1 MGINLG
7 QAVKD
12 FILKGPVPVAVSS
25 APTHSPVPSAWT
37 SFESGHAPFLRVF
50 SIDQQRKEEETK
62 VAENQEEEEE
72 EACSTRSPAPFC
84 CSAAPT
90 SARKHTETRDD
101 RVKSKRTSKRGR
113 GEEEDEM
120 GEQNGGTNGSTNHV
134 LLMEKPEKLEPRVFK
149 KRWLILAIFM
159 FLSGSNGAQ
168 WIQYS
173 IIANII
179 SDYYGVSFQAVDW
192 TSMIYMLTYI
202 FFFIPAAWLLDKWG
216 LRLSVLLG
224 ALGNCVG
231 AWIKLMSTHPDS
243 FWVTFLGQTI
253 VGASQM
259 FTLGIPPRL
268 AAVWFGPD
276 EVSRACALG
285 VFGNQL
291 GIAVGFVL
299 PPMIVS
305 NGTVDHITYDLNTLF
320 LGSAVLNTVILALVV
335 CFFTA
340 RPSVP
345 PSLAQ
350 LTAQEEKT
358 FDNNFWATLRNLM
371 TSRDFVI
378 LFITYGIN
386 TGVFYA
392 ISTLLSQMVLSVYP
406 TETVAVGQV
415 GLVIV
420 VAGMAGSVAGGFL
433 LDKFKKFK
441 LTTILI
447 YLFSFIGMLS
457 FTLTIDLDSMTLVFI
472 NAALLG
478 FFMTGYL
485 PIGFEFAAEITY
497 PAAEGTTSG
506 LLNASAQIFGIALTW
521 LMGIVMHSF
530 GTLTSNIIMSSCL
543 VLGTF
548 LTCFISED
556 LKRQKAH
563 SVQSQIPTSETQLT
577 SCTLTQNEHF

>member
-1 MGINLG
+1 MGG
-7 QAVKD
+7 
-12 FILKGPVPVAVSS
+12 GSS
-25 APTHSPVPSAWT
+25 
-37 SFESGHAPFLRVF
+37 E
-50 SIDQQRKEEETK
+50 
-62 VAENQEEEEE
+62 
-72 EACSTRSPAPFC
+72 
-84 CSAAPT
+84 
-90 SARKHTETRDD
+90 
-101 RVKSKRTSKRGR
+101 
-113 GEEEDEM
+113 
-120 GEQNGGTNGSTNHV
+120 NGGANGCSNGDNHHV
-134 LLMEKPEKLEPRVFK
+134 LLMEKQEKIEPKVFR
-149 KRWLILAIFM
+149 KRWVILVIFM

-179 SDYYGVSFQAVDW
+179 SDYYKVSFQAVDW

-202 FFFIPAAWLLDKWG
+202 LFFIPAAWLLDKWG

-231 AWIKLMSTHPDS
+231 AWIKLLSTHPDS
-243 FWVTFLGQTI
+243 FWVTFVGQTI

-299 PPMIVS
+299 PPLIVS
-305 NGTVDHITYDLNTLF
+305 NGSVEHVTYDLNTLF
-320 LGSAVLNTVILALVV
+320 LGSAVLNTSILALVI

-340 RPSVP
+340 RPAVP

-350 LTAQEEKT
+350 VNALEEKT
-358 FDNNFWATLRNLM
+358 FDNNFWGTLRKLM

-406 TETVAVGQV
+406 NETETVGYV
-415 GLVIV
+415 GLLIV
-420 VAGMAGSVAGGFL
+420 VAGMAGSVVGGFI

-441 LTTILI
+441 LTTIMI
-447 YLFSFIGMLS
+447 YLFSFVGMLS
-457 FTLTIDLDSMTLVFI
+457 FTLTIDLDSMVLVFI

-521 LMGIVMHSF
+521 LMGIVMHGF
-530 GTLTSNIIMSSCL
+530 GTFTSNIIMSSCL
-543 VLGTF
+543 VVGTI
-548 LTCFISED
+548 LTCFIRED

-563 SVQSQIPTSETQLT
+563 SVQCTIPTSETQLT
-577 SCTLTQNEHF
+577 SCTLQQNEHF

>member
-1 MGINLG
+1 M
-7 QAVKD
+7 VKD
-12 FILKGPVPVAVSS
+12 FILKGP
-25 APTHSPVPSAWT
+25 SPVTVSPSSPASPISSSAWT
-37 SFESGHAPFLRVF
+37 TSATGSAHF
-50 SIDQQRKEEETK
+50 SRENSQQHKEQNDQQ
-62 VAENQEEEEE
+62 
-72 EACSTRSPAPFC
+72 CSTASSASFS
-84 CSAAPT
+84 CSAA
-90 SARKHTETRDD
+90 S
-101 RVKSKRTSKRGR
+101 SSSR
-113 GEEEDEM
+113 GEKEQDLGRQENKSNISKTM
-120 GEQNGGTNGSTNHV
+120 GTMLENGNGNGNQSM
-134 LLMEKPEKLEPRVFK
+134 LIMEKQEKIEPRVFK
-149 KRWLILAIFM
+149 KRWLILVIFM

-179 SDYYGVSFQAVDW
+179 VDYYHVS
-192 TSMIYMLTYI
+192 
-202 FFFIPAAWLLDKWG
+202 WLLDKWG

-243 FWVTFLGQTI
+243 FWVTFIGQTI

-305 NGTVDHITYDLNTLF
+305 NGTVEHVTYDLNTLF
-320 LGSAVLNTVILALVV
+320 LGSAVLNTVILALVL

-350 LTAQEEKT
+350 VTAQEEKT
-358 FDNNFWATLRNLM
+358 FDNNFWATLKKLM

-420 VAGMAGSVAGGFL
+420 VAGMAGSVAGGIM

-447 YLFSFIGMLS
+447 YMFSFIGMLS
-457 FTLTIDLDSMTLVFI
+457 FTLTIDLDSMTLVFV

-530 GTLTSNIIMSSCL
+530 GTMTSNIIMSSCL
-543 VLGTF
+543 ICGTF
-548 LTCFISED
+548 LTCFIRED
-556 LKRQKAH
+556 LKRQRAH
-563 SVQSQIPTSETQLT
+563 SVQAQIPTSDTQLT

>member
-1 MGINLG
+1 MSEIGRFI
-7 QAVKD
+7 KS
-12 FILKGPVPVAVSS
+12 FILKGPSRTVPVKSS
-25 APTHSPVPSAWT
+25 FSSTSPLSAWT
-37 SFESGHAPFLRVF
+37 TTESSSSAHLSRASTSSISPQSSADSETEERLPTCLAPRARG
-50 SIDQQRKEEETK
+50 SSS
-62 VAENQEEEEE
+62 AH
-72 EACSTRSPAPFC
+72 S
-84 CSAAPT
+84 CSAATT
-90 SARKHTETRDD
+90 SQSNRQ
-101 RVKSKRTSKRGR
+101 SKERRNPSSSIGLN
-113 GEEEDEM
+113 ENEM
-120 GEQNGGTNGSTNHV
+120 GSNENGATNGCSNGQHV
-134 LLMEKPEKLEPRVFK
+134 LLMEKQEKIEPKVFK
-149 KRWLILAIFM
+149 KRWLILVIFM

-173 IIANII
+173 IIANIV
-179 SDYYGVSFQAVDW
+179 SEYYNVSFQAVDW

-243 FWVTFLGQTI
+243 FWVTFVGQTI

-305 NGTVDHITYDLNTLF
+305 NGTVEHITYDLTNLF

-350 LTAQEEKT
+350 VNALEEKT
-358 FDNNFWATLRNLM
+358 FDNNFWGTLRKLM

-378 LFITYGIN
+378 LFVTYGIN

-406 TETVAVGQV
+406 NETVAVGQV

-420 VAGMAGSVAGGFL
+420 VAGMAGSVVGGFI
-433 LDKFKKFK
+433 LDKFKRFK
-441 LTTILI
+441 LTTIMI
-447 YLFSFIGMLS
+447 YLFSFIGMFS
-457 FTLTIDLDSMTLVFI
+457 FTLTIDLDSMVIVFI

-521 LMGIVMHSF
+521 LMGIVMHKF

-543 VLGTF
+543 IVGTV
-548 LTCFISED
+548 LTCFIRED

-563 SVQSQIPTSETQLT
+563 SVQCQIPTSETQLT
-577 SCTLTQNEHF
+577 SCTIQQNEHF

>member
-1 MGINLG
+1 MSEI
-7 QAVKD
+7 ARVVKS
-12 FILKGPVPVAVSS
+12 FILKGPGRTVPVT
-25 APTHSPVPSAWT
+25 PTEHPFSNPISAWT
-37 SFESGHAPFLRVF
+37 SSESGSAHLSRASTS
-50 SIDQQRKEEETK
+50 SISSPNSDSETEERRLATCL
-62 VAENQEEEEE
+62 A
-72 EACSTRSPAPFC
+72 ARAARGSDSAHSF
-84 CSAAPT
+84 SAATT
-90 SARKHTETRDD
+90 SQSNRK
-101 RVKSKRTSKRGR
+101 KSKECPIGFQKMGSTTENGR
-113 GEEEDEM
+113 
-120 GEQNGGTNGSTNHV
+120 GGTNGCLNGGDNQHV
-134 LLMEKPEKLEPRVFK
+134 LLMEKPEKIEPKVFK
-149 KRWLILAIFM
+149 KRWVILIIFM

-179 SDYYGVSFQAVDW
+179 SEYYNVSFQAVDW

-243 FWVTFLGQTI
+243 FWVTFVGQTI

-305 NGTVDHITYDLNTLF
+305 NGTVQHITYDLNTLF
-320 LGSAVLNTVILALVV
+320 LGSAVLNTIILALVV

-340 RPSVP
+340 RPPVP

-350 LTAQEEKT
+350 VNALEEKT
-358 FDNNFWATLRNLM
+358 FDNNFWGTLRKLM

-420 VAGMAGSVAGGFL
+420 VAGMAGSVVGGFI
-433 LDKFKKFK
+433 LDKFKRFK
-441 LTTILI
+441 LTTIMI

-457 FTLTIDLDSMTLVFI
+457 FTLTIDLDSMVIVFI

-543 VLGTF
+543 IVGTV
-548 LTCFISED
+548 LTCFIRED

-577 SCTLTQNEHF
+577 SCTIQQNEHF

>member
-1 MGINLG
+1 MNDIG
-7 QAVKD
+7 QFIKN
-12 FILKGPVPVAVSS
+12 FILIGPRTVPVQPIPPSTNS
-25 APTHSPVPSAWT
+25 LSAWT
-37 SFESGHAPFLRVF
+37 SSESDSAHSLRVISS
-50 SIDQQRKEEETK
+50 SITPPKGADSEIEEERLPT
-62 VAENQEEEEE
+62 
-72 EACSTRSPAPFC
+72 CSVRARGSSSAHS
-84 CSAAPT
+84 CSAATT
-90 SARKHTETRDD
+90 SQSNRQSKEQQEDPSIG
-101 RVKSKRTSKRGR
+101 VKS
-113 GEEEDEM
+113 EIM
-120 GEQNGGTNGSTNHV
+120 GSTENGGANGCSNGDNHHV
-134 LLMEKPEKLEPRVFK
+134 LLMEKQEKMEPKVFK
-149 KRWLILAIFM
+149 KRWVILIIFM

-179 SDYYGVSFQAVDW
+179 SEYYNVSFQAVDW

-224 ALGNCVG
+224 ALGNCIG
-231 AWIKLMSTHPDS
+231 AWIKLLSTHPDS
-243 FWVTFLGQTI
+243 FWVTFVGQTI

-320 LGSAVLNTVILALVV
+320 LGSAVLNTIILALVI

-340 RPSVP
+340 RPPVP

-350 LTAQEEKT
+350 VNALEEKT
-358 FDNNFWATLRNLM
+358 FDNNFWGTLRKLM

-406 TETVAVGQV
+406 NETVAVGQV

-420 VAGMAGSVAGGFL
+420 VAGMAGSVVGGFI

-441 LTTILI
+441 LTTIMI

-457 FTLTIDLDSMTLVFI
+457 FTLTIDLDSMVIVFI

-530 GTLTSNIIMSSCL
+530 GTLTSNIIMSTCL
-543 VLGTF
+543 VCGTV
-548 LTCFISED
+548 LTCFIRED

-563 SVQSQIPTSETQLT
+563 SVQCQIPTSETQLT
-577 SCTLTQNEHF
+577 SCTIQQNEHF

>member
-1 MGINLG
+1 MNDFG
-7 QAVKD
+7 QFIKN
-12 FILKGPVPVAVSS
+12 FILIGRLPTCLVRARGSSS
-25 APTHSPVPSAWT
+25 AHS
-37 SFESGHAPFLRVF
+37 
-50 SIDQQRKEEETK
+50 
-62 VAENQEEEEE
+62 
-72 EACSTRSPAPFC
+72 
-84 CSAAPT
+84 CSAATT
-90 SARKHTETRDD
+90 SQSNRQSKEQQEDPSIG
-101 RVKSKRTSKRGR
+101 VKS
-113 GEEEDEM
+113 EEIM
-120 GEQNGGTNGSTNHV
+120 GSTENGGANGCSNGDNQHV
-134 LLMEKPEKLEPRVFK
+134 LLMEKQEKMEPKVFK
-149 KRWLILAIFM
+149 KRWVILIIFM

-179 SDYYGVSFQAVDW
+179 SEYYNVSFQAVDW

-224 ALGNCVG
+224 ALGNCIG
-231 AWIKLMSTHPDS
+231 AWIKLLSTHPDS
-243 FWVTFLGQTI
+243 FWVTFVGQTI

-320 LGSAVLNTVILALVV
+320 LGSAVLNTIILALVI

-340 RPSVP
+340 RPPVP

-350 LTAQEEKT
+350 VNALEEKT
-358 FDNNFWATLRNLM
+358 FDNNFWGTLRKLM

-406 TETVAVGQV
+406 NETVAVGQV

-420 VAGMAGSVAGGFL
+420 VAGMAGSVVGGFI

-441 LTTILI
+441 LTTIMI

-457 FTLTIDLDSMTLVFI
+457 FTLTIDLDSMVIVFI

-485 PIGFEFAAEITY
+485 PNWIRIRCRNNISCSRRNHEWSFECKCTGFIR
-497 PAAEGTTSG
+497 
-506 LLNASAQIFGIALTW
+506 
-521 LMGIVMHSF
+521 
-530 GTLTSNIIMSSCL
+530 
-543 VLGTF
+543 
-548 LTCFISED
+548 ED

-563 SVQSQIPTSETQLT
+563 SVQCQIPTSETQLT
-577 SCTLTQNEHF
+577 SCTIQQNEHF